1 MSSSCRHSG
10 FVVYRTKVTPNW
22 LLKVQRARRAR
33 QHQRRTQTEAT
44 VNRTLLEEANSCPT
58 EPCPR
63 IGLVVSLRDHTL
75 HGTPRDVHTTEESE
89 SNKMSKFTTRSIP
102 RGTISRT
109 HDSSISER
117 SPQDSPIRCPN
128 RRRCHRARQRPRH
141 TRSRTHPPTSSKSY
155 NRLRSILPSTK
166 EDGHSGAGLTSK
178 APAYTFDHSSSQ
190 HNSRRQGQIRPAST
204 LATSDPGPRVMADM
218 PYSLPSSQHVSSS
231 HTPSAHT
238 ISSPPGTGTDPSWHL
253 VPAPAYTYESHVT
266 SGSTG
271 FSTKEG

>member
-1 MSSSCRHSG
+1 MCVPLTTEEGTPPNSRGTPFDTTVFGSNAGSGNFKRDRGADSVSWGLLAPRSKENCRARSKATSMSSSCRHSG

-63 IGLVVSLRDHTL
+63 TGLVVSPCDHTL

-155 NRLRSILPSTK
+155 NRLRSILPST
-166 EDGHSGAGLTSK
+166 GATG
-178 APAYTFDHSSSQ
+178 
-190 HNSRRQGQIRPAST
+190 
-204 LATSDPGPRVMADM
+204 RVVQA
-218 PYSLPSSQHVSSS
+218 
-231 HTPSAHT
+231 
-238 ISSPPGTGTDPSWHL
+238 
-253 VPAPAYTYESHVT
+253 
-266 SGSTG
+266 
-271 FSTKEG
+271 